1 MTESSAEETHDSI
14 LGGALRLYQPRRG
27 YRFSVEAVLLARFAA
42 ARPAARVLELGAGC
56 GVVALIYA
64 ALARPREVVA
74 MEIQPAL
81 AALIARNAALNDLGM
96 VRAVCAD
103 LRSRRALDAAA
114 GGFDLVVA
122 NPPFRA
128 RSSGRESPLPGR
140 RLAPAQPAP
149 PPPPLPPP
157 PPPP

>member
-1 MTESSAEETHDSI
+1 
-14 LGGALRLYQPRRG
+14 
-27 YRFSVEAVLLARFAA
+27 
-42 ARPAARVLELGAGC
+42 
-56 GVVALIYA
+56 
-64 ALARPREVVA
+64 

-128 RSSGRESPLPGR
+128 RSSGRQSPLPR
-140 RLAPAQPAP
+140 RPLARGETTARLEDFAAPATRPARHRAP
-149 PPPPLPPP
+149 PASPLSA
-157 PPPP
+157 